1 MLRLHIKLHSDNSE
15 PHCDFNNQGKC
26 TKVGQ
31 STDNSKFEGSNLAA
45 TGSRAQCNKTFYVLN
60 LRMFVIS

>member
-1 MLRLHIKLHSDNSE
+1 MLHLHINLYGADSKT
-15 PHCDFNNQGKC
+15 HCDFNNQGKC

-31 STDNSKFEGSNLAA
+31 PTDNSKFEGSNLAA
-45 TGSRAQCNKTFYVLN
+45 TGSRAQCYETFYALN